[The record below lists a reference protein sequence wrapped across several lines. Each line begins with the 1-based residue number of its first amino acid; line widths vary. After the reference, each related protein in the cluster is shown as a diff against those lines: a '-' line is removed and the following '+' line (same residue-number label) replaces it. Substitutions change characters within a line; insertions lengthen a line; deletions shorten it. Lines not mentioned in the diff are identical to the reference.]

1 MKPNNQYHQVYIMN
15 SLQYKVYVNQV
26 SLPRHLNRT
35 LNVIHAC
42 ENEWGYSWNNSS
54 RNFEVVWEIHLMK
67 CDFTAEIQPWKTDS
81 GTEPVSVSMVW
92 LKNKDKLYWSHL
104 LCSRKIVLHDIMGSP
119 VEHIHGSRASWEI
132 NKLSR
137 ASWEINKLSHY
148 GTRSNLVSWEVPQ
161 DSVLCPELLVLYI
174 SDLAATTAYIQ
185 TKTVWRWHQLSM
197 PHLHSWRSSNTPQ
210 WSKQFL
216 YG

>member
-1 MKPNNQYHQVYIMN
+1 MN
-15 SLQYKVYVNQV
+15 EDIV
-26 SLPRHLNRT
+26 
-35 LNVIHAC
+35 
-42 ENEWGYSWNNSS
+42 
-54 RNFEVVWEIHLMK
+54 EIIA
-67 CDFTAEIQPWKTDS
+67 AEILKWFGKYIWW
-81 GTEPVSVSMVW
+81 SVILL
-92 LKNKDKLYWSHL
+92 LKFNHENGQWHRARLCRHGLVKENKDKLYWSHL

-185 TKTVWRWHQLSM
+185 TKIVWRWHQLST